1 MRDRCSECGRMV
13 DGQYV
18 KGTSVGEDTR
28 SALKT
33 VAKVGV
39 GIGNALGSIPGPSG
53 FLGKVTGRLIS
64 AGAQS
69 LVGYCA
75 DAISSP
81 RYYKFRCACGHTRK
95 RY

>member
-1 MRDRCSECGRMV
+1 MFFVRLKDNAEAGGDRRRRKRNMRDRCSECGRMV

-39 GIGNALGSIPGPSG
+39 
-53 FLGKVTGRLIS
+53 
-64 AGAQS
+64 
-69 LVGYCA
+69 
-75 DAISSP
+75 
-81 RYYKFRCACGHTRK
+81 
-95 RY
+95 